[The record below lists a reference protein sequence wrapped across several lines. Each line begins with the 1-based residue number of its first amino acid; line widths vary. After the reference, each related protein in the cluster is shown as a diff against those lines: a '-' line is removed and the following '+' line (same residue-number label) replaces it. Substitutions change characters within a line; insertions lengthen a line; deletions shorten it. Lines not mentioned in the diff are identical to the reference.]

1 NIMNNRDKMIVKAA
15 LLFYKEN
22 VNQTEI
28 AQQLGVSRPT
38 VATLL
43 KEAVE
48 RGIVKISIQDSEIM
62 NFEQQEILAKKYG
75 LKTVLISS
83 ASDSEDEAKQ
93 EVGNLCATFV
103 ENNLKRIKSLGI
115 GWGST
120 LNKFAEAAS
129 FHHFED
135 LSIVPLIGGVDVS
148 NVKNQSNHLAFIL
161 SQKYNCNVDYFYAPA
176 IAESLEM
183 KETFDKS
190 QFINNIIRKGKNV
203 DMAIAAVGNPIES
216 SSYRK
221 LGYFSE
227 EDSREMKEKN
237 VIGYILATFFNQEGQ
252 PVATNISQ
260 KIIGINLE
268 DLMNIKEVV
277 VVASGKEKA
286 PSIQYLLK
294 QPVID
299 HLIIDS
305 EIAATL

>member
-1 NIMNNRDKMIVKAA
+1 MNNRDKMIVKAA

-237 VIGYILATFFNQEGQ
+237 VIGDILATFFNQEGQ

>member
-1 NIMNNRDKMIVKAA
+1 MIVKAA

-28 AQQLGVSRPT
+28 AKQLEVSRPT
-38 VATLL
+38 VASLL
-43 KEAVE
+43 KEAVD

-62 NFEQQEILAKKYG
+62 NFEQQELLARKYG

-83 ASDSEDEAKQ
+83 ASDSEEKAKQ
-93 EVGNLCATFV
+93 EVGNLCATFI
-103 ENNLKRIKSLGI
+103 ENNLKRINSLGI

-120 LNKFAEAAS
+120 LSKFTEAAS
-129 FHHFED
+129 YQHFQD

-176 IAESLEM
+176 IAESLDM
-183 KETFDKS
+183 KEAFDKS
-190 QFINNIIRKGKNV
+190 QFIRNIIDKGKNV
-203 DMAIAAVGNPIES
+203 DMAITAVGNPIES

-221 LGYFSE
+221 LGYFSK
-227 EDSREMKEKN
+227 EDIQEMKEKQ
-237 VIGYILATFFNQEGQ
+237 VVGDILATFFDQTGQ
-252 PVATNISQ
+252 SVTTNIS
-260 KIIGINLE
+260 KKMIGVTLA
-268 DLMNIKEVV
+268 DLKNIKEVV

-286 PSIQYLLK
+286 PSIHSLL
-294 QPVID
+294 QQSLID

>member
-1 NIMNNRDKMIVKAA
+1 MIVKAA

-237 VIGYILATFFNQEGQ
+237 VIGDILATFFNQEGQ

-260 KIIGINLE
+260 KMIGINLE

>member
-1 NIMNNRDKMIVKAA
+1 MNNRDKMIVKAA

-237 VIGYILATFFNQEGQ
+237 VIGDILATFFNQEGQ

-260 KIIGINLE
+260 KMIGINLE

>member
-1 NIMNNRDKMIVKAA
+1 MNNRDKMIVKAA

>member
-1 NIMNNRDKMIVKAA
+1 MNNRDKMIVKAA

-28 AQQLGVSRPT
+28 AQQLSVSRPT

-183 KETFDKS
+183 KGTFDKS

-227 EDSREMKEKN
+227 EDSREMKEKK
-237 VIGYILATFFNQEGQ
+237 VIGDILATFFNQEGQ

-260 KIIGINLE
+260 KMIGINLE

>member
-1 NIMNNRDKMIVKAA
+1 MNNRDKMIVKAA

-28 AQQLGVSRPT
+28 AQQLSVSRPT

-237 VIGYILATFFNQEGQ
+237 VIGDILATFFNQEGQ

-260 KIIGINLE
+260 KMIGINLE

>member
-1 NIMNNRDKMIVKAA
+1 MNNRDKMIVKAA

-28 AQQLGVSRPT
+28 AQQLSVSRPT

-277 VVASGKEKA
+277 VVAAGKEKA

>member
-1 NIMNNRDKMIVKAA
+1 MNNRNKMIVQAA

-28 AQQLGVSRPT
+28 AKQLNVSRPT

-43 KEAVE
+43 KEAVD

-62 NFEQQEILAKKYG
+62 NFEQQEILTKKYG
-75 LKTVLISS
+75 LKTVLIPS
-83 ASDSEDEAKQ
+83 ATASEEEAKQ
-93 EVGNLCATFV
+93 EVGNLCATFI
-103 ENNLKRIKSLGI
+103 ENNLHRIKNLGI

-129 FHHFED
+129 YHHFED

-161 SQKYNCNVDYFYAPA
+161 SQKYNCHMDYFYAPA

-183 KETFDKS
+183 KEAFDKS
-190 QFINNIIRKGKNV
+190 QFIRDIIQKGKNV

-227 EDSREMKEKN
+227 EDAREMKEKN
-237 VIGYILATFFNQEGQ
+237 VIGDILATFFNKNGERV
-252 PVATNISQ
+252 PTNIS
-260 KIIGINLE
+260 KKMIGVNLD
-268 DLMNIKEVV
+268 DLMNIPEVV

-286 PSIQYLLK
+286 PSIQHLLK
-294 QPVID
+294 QPIID
-299 HLIIDS
+299 HLIIDA

>member
-1 NIMNNRDKMIVKAA
+1 MNNRDKMIVKAA

-120 LNKFAEAAS
+120 LNKFAEATS

-237 VIGYILATFFNQEGQ
+237 VIGDILATFFNQEGQ

>member
-1 NIMNNRDKMIVKAA
+1 MNNRDKMIVKAA

-260 KIIGINLE
+260 KMIGINLE